1 MLHWLIIYL
10 KYVLLLGKMVFMI
23 LLRGSL
29 LVDRVCMMS
38 TGSTVTM
45 GNVTS
50 IQAIHLRVSQCTTN
64 NMSRVYDN
72 PHPLPCFTW
81 VAN

>member
-10 KYVLLLGKMVFMI
+10 KYVLLLGKMVFVI

-29 LVDRVCMMS
+29 LVDRVCTMF

-45 GNVTS
+45 GNVTP

-64 NMSRVYDN
+64 NMSRVYDM
-72 PHPLPCFTW
+72 
-81 VAN
+81 